1 MRLKQALSRA
11 AARTRQQLTHLDSQ
25 PLGRAVLVV
34 VLLLDLFILMSIFD
48 GLAAHTRQLTAPDE
62 AIPHTCRAMVIDE
75 TWTTDN
81 RLGRLAA
88 LATAGSASPYPPR
101 DNKAEHHPLCAP
113 YLDRIAR
120 IQADKALVRLFETH
134 QKVEREVREQQ
145 LAIDRLKGAYDT
157 SLLER
162 MAGDTPG
169 QTPVD
174 ASRAEFHTRTAALD
188 GLKAQAATL
197 AQTINARDD
206 IQALWAVLDKPS
218 EADRHQLRDDL
229 QHLNFWF
236 PVKQLGMQLIFLLP
250 LFLIFRAWNSA
261 SLHNGRGLQTL
272 VSAHLLVVSFI
283 PILFKLVEAVY
294 RIIPHRLLAALFEFL
309 EAFRLVAI
317 WHYLVMAAVIA
328 AALVVI
334 HFLQKKL
341 FSRERLLARR
351 IARGECQG
359 CGMHLPTDSAA
370 CPFCGYAQFRPCP
383 HCHGL
388 MHRHA
393 RFCRHCGQPAATAT
407 GPDERHADDT
417 RREN

>member
-113 YLDRIAR
+113 YLERIAR

-174 ASRAEFHTRTAALD
+174 ASRAEFRTRTAALD

-218 EADRHQLRDDL
+218 EADRQQLRDDL
-229 QHLNFWF
+229 QRLNFWF

-261 SLHNGRGLQTL
+261 SLRGGRGLQTL

-334 HFLQKKL
+334 HF
-341 FSRERLLARR
+341 
-351 IARGECQG
+351 
-359 CGMHLPTDSAA
+359 
-370 CPFCGYAQFRPCP
+370 
-383 HCHGL
+383 
-388 MHRHA
+388 
-393 RFCRHCGQPAATAT
+393 
-407 GPDERHADDT
+407 
-417 RREN
+417 

>member
-1 MRLKQALSRA
+1 MRLIQFLSRA

-62 AIPHTCRAMVIDE
+62 YIPHTCRALVIDQ
-75 TWTTDN
+75 TWTADK
-81 RLGRLAA
+81 RLGQLSA
-88 LATAGSASPYPPR
+88 LATAASASPYPPHEH
-101 DNKAEHHPLCAP
+101 KAEYHPLCAP
-113 YLDRIAR
+113 YLEQITR

-162 MAGDTPG
+162 MAGDAPG
-169 QTPVD
+169 QTAVD
-174 ASRAEFHTRTAALD
+174 ASRAEFRTRTATLD

-206 IQALWAVLDKPS
+206 IQALWAALERPS
-218 EADRHQLRDDL
+218 EADREQLRDEL
-229 QHLNFWF
+229 QRLNFWF

-250 LFLIFRAWNSA
+250 LFLIFYAWNSA
-261 SLHNGRGLQTL
+261 SLRGGRGLQAL

-294 RIIPHRLLAALFEFL
+294 RIIPHRLLAVVFEFL

-334 HFLQKKL
+334 HVLQKKL
-341 FSRERLLARR
+341 FSRERLLERR

-359 CGMHLPTDSAA
+359 CGKHLPADSSA
-370 CPFCGYAQFRPCP
+370 CPFCGYAQFSPCP
-383 HCHGL
+383 SCQGL
-388 MHRHA
+388 MHQHA
-393 RFCRHCGQPAATAT
+393 RFCRHCGQPAA
-407 GPDERHADDT
+407 GDVGSGSS
-417 RREN
+417 

>member
-1 MRLKQALSRA
+1 MRLIQFLTRA
-11 AARTRQQLTHLDSQ
+11 AARTKQQLTHLDSQ

-34 VLLLDLFILMSIFD
+34 VLLLDMFILMSIFD

-62 AIPHTCRAMVIDE
+62 YIPHTCRALVIDQ
-75 TWTTDN
+75 TWTADK
-81 RLGRLAA
+81 RLGQLSA
-88 LATAGSASPYPPR
+88 LATAASTSPYPPR
-101 DNKAEHHPLCAP
+101 EHRAEYHPLCAP
-113 YLDRIAR
+113 YLEQITR

-134 QKVEREVREQQ
+134 QKVEREVRDQQ

-162 MAGDTPG
+162 MAGDAPG
-169 QTPVD
+169 QTAVD
-174 ASRAEFHTRTAALD
+174 ASRAEFRSRTAALD

-197 AQTINARDD
+197 AQTINAHDD
-206 IQALWAVLDKPS
+206 IQALWAALEKPS
-218 EADRHQLRDDL
+218 QADREQLRDEL
-229 QHLNFWF
+229 QRLNFWF

-250 LFLIFRAWNSA
+250 LFLIFYAWNSA
-261 SLHNGRGLQTL
+261 SLRGGRGLQAL

-328 AALVVI
+328 TALVVI
-334 HFLQKKL
+334 HVLQKKL
-341 FSRERLLARR
+341 FSREQLLERR

-359 CGMHLPTDSAA
+359 CGKHLPADSSA
-370 CPFCGYAQFRPCP
+370 CPFCGYAQFSPCP
-383 HCHGL
+383 SCQGL

-393 RFCRHCGQPAATAT
+393 RFCHHCGQPAA
-407 GPDERHADDT
+407 GDVGSGSS
-417 RREN
+417 

>member
-1 MRLKQALSRA
+1 MSLKQALSRA

-174 ASRAEFHTRTAALD
+174 ASRAEFRTRTATLD

-218 EADRHQLRDDL
+218 EADRQQLRDDL
-229 QHLNFWF
+229 QRLNFWF

-309 EAFRLVAI
+309 AAFRLVAI

-328 AALVVI
+328 AALGVI

-341 FSRERLLARR
+341 FSRERLLERR

-359 CGMHLPTDSAA
+359 CGKHLPADSAA
-370 CPFCGYAQFRPCP
+370 CPFCGYAQFSPCP
-383 HCHGL
+383 HCQGL
-388 MHRHA
+388 MHLHGRY
-393 RFCRHCGQPAATAT
+393 CRHCGQPATRAPGADS
-407 GPDERHADDT
+407 PDHSPG
-417 RREN
+417 

>member
-1 MRLKQALSRA
+1 MSLKQALSRA

-48 GLAAHTRQLTAPDE
+48 GLGAHTRQLTAQDE
-62 AIPHTCRAMVIDE
+62 YIPHTCRAVVIDQA
-75 TWTTDN
+75 WTADN

-88 LATAGSASPYPPR
+88 LATAGSASPYPPL
-101 DNKAEHHPLCAP
+101 DSKAEHHPLCAP
-113 YLDRIAR
+113 LLDQIAH
-120 IQADKALVRLFETH
+120 IQADKALLRLFETH
-134 QKVEREVREQQ
+134 QKAEREVREQQ

-174 ASRAEFHTRTAALD
+174 ASRAEFRTRTATLD
-188 GLKAQAATL
+188 GLKAQAAAL
-197 AQTINARDD
+197 AQTINTHAD

-218 EADRHQLRDDL
+218 EADREQLRDDL
-229 QHLNFWF
+229 RRLSFWF

-261 SLHNGRGLQTL
+261 SLRAGRGLQTL

-294 RIIPHRLLAALFEFL
+294 QIIPHRLLAALFDFL
-309 EAFRLVAI
+309 EAFKLVAI

-334 HFLQKKL
+334 HLIQKKL

-359 CGMHLPTDSAA
+359 CGTHLPGECSA
-370 CPFCGYAQFRPCP
+370 CPFCGYVQWRPCL
-383 HCHGL
+383 HCNSP

-393 RFCRHCGQPAATAT
+393 RFCRHCGGAST
-407 GPDERHADDT
+407 D
-417 RREN
+417 

>member
-11 AARTRQQLTHLDSQ
+11 AARTRQQLTHLNSQ

-62 AIPHTCRAMVIDE
+62 YIPHTCRAVVIDQA
-75 TWTTDN
+75 WTADN

-101 DNKAEHHPLCAP
+101 DSKAEHHPLCAP
-113 YLDRIAR
+113 YLDQITR
-120 IQADKALVRLFETH
+120 IQADKALAGQFETL
-134 QKVEREVREQQ
+134 QKVERDMRDQQ

-174 ASRAEFHTRTAALD
+174 ASRAEFRTRTAALD

-218 EADRHQLRDDL
+218 EADRQQLRDDL
-229 QHLNFWF
+229 QRLNFWF

-250 LFLIFRAWNSA
+250 LFLIFYAWNSA
-261 SLHNGRGLQTL
+261 SLRGGRGLQAL

-283 PILFKLVEAVY
+283 PILFKFVEAVY
-294 RIIPHRLLAALFEFL
+294 RIIPRKFLAALFEFL
-309 EAFRLVAI
+309 EAFKLVAI

-328 AALVVI
+328 AALLVI
-334 HFLQKKL
+334 HMLQKKL
-341 FSRERLLARR
+341 FSRERLLERR

-359 CGMHLPTDSAA
+359 CGKHLPADSSA
-370 CPFCGYAQFRPCP
+370 CPFCGYAQFRPCS

-393 RFCRHCGQPAATAT
+393 RFCRHCGQPATTAMGSNST
-407 GPDERHADDT
+407 DPGH
-417 RREN
+417 

>member
-1 MRLKQALSRA
+1 MRLMQFLSRA

-48 GLAAHTRQLTAPDE
+48 GLAAHTRQLTSPDE
-62 AIPHTCRAMVIDE
+62 TIPHTCRAMVIDQ
-75 TWTTDN
+75 TWTADK
-81 RLGRLAA
+81 RLDRLAA

-101 DNKAEHHPLCAP
+101 DSKAERHPLCAP
-113 YLDRIAR
+113 LLDQIAR
-120 IQADKALVRLFETH
+120 IQADKALTGQFETL
-134 QKVEREVREQQ
+134 QKFEREVREQQ

-162 MAGDTPG
+162 MAGDAPG

-174 ASRAEFHTRTAALD
+174 ASRTEFRTRTAALD
-188 GLKAQAATL
+188 GLQAQAATL

-206 IQALWAVLDKPS
+206 IQALWAALEKPS
-218 EADRHQLRDDL
+218 DADRLRLRDDL
-229 QHLNFWF
+229 QRLSFWF

-250 LFLIFRAWNSA
+250 LFLIFYAWNSA
-261 SLHNGRGLQTL
+261 SLRAGRGLQAL

-328 AALVVI
+328 SALAVI
-334 HFLQKKL
+334 HVLQKRL
-341 FSRERLLARR
+341 FSRERLLERR

-359 CGMHLPTDSAA
+359 CGKHLPTDSAA
-370 CPFCGYAQFRPCP
+370 CPFCGYAQFLPCSS
-383 HCHGL
+383 CRGL

-393 RFCRHCGQPAATAT
+393 RFCRHCGQPAVGDA
-407 GPDERHADDT
+407 GSDSS
-417 RREN
+417 

>member
-1 MRLKQALSRA
+1 MRLMQFLSRA

-48 GLAAHTRQLTAPDE
+48 GLAAHTRQLTSPDE
-62 AIPHTCRAMVIDE
+62 TIPHTCRALVIDQ
-75 TWTTDN
+75 TWTADK
-81 RLGRLAA
+81 RLGQLST
-88 LATAGSASPYPPR
+88 LATAGSANPYPPR
-101 DNKAEHHPLCAP
+101 DAKTEHHPLCAP

-134 QKVEREVREQQ
+134 QKVEREVRDQQ

-174 ASRAEFHTRTAALD
+174 TSRAEFRTRTAALD
-188 GLKAQAATL
+188 GLRAQAATL

-206 IQALWAVLDKPS
+206 IQALWATLEKAP
-218 EADRHQLRDDL
+218 EADRQQLRDDL
-229 QHLNFWF
+229 QRLDFWF

-261 SLHNGRGLQTL
+261 SLRAGRGLQTL

-328 AALVVI
+328 AALLVI
-334 HFLQKKL
+334 HVLQKKL
-341 FSRERLLARR
+341 FSRERLLERR

-359 CGMHLPTDSAA
+359 CGKHLPADSSA
-370 CPFCGYAQFRPCP
+370 CPFCGYAQFSPCP
-383 HCHGL
+383 SCQGQ

-393 RFCRHCGQPAATAT
+393 RFCRHCGEPAASAV
-407 GPDERHADDT
+407 GSGSS
-417 RREN
+417 

>member
-1 MRLKQALSRA
+1 MRLMQLLSRA

-48 GLAAHTRQLTAPDE
+48 GLAAHTRQLTSPDE
-62 AIPHTCRAMVIDE
+62 YIPHTCRALVIDQ
-75 TWTTDN
+75 TWTADK
-81 RLGRLAA
+81 RLGQLST
-88 LATAGSASPYPPR
+88 LATAGSANPYPPR
-101 DNKAEHHPLCAP
+101 DAKTEHHPLCAP
-113 YLDRIAR
+113 LLDQIAR

-174 ASRAEFHTRTAALD
+174 ASRAEFRTRTAALD

-206 IQALWAVLDKPS
+206 IQALWATLEKAP
-218 EADRHQLRDDL
+218 EADRQQLRGEL
-229 QHLNFWF
+229 QRLNFWF

-250 LFLIFRAWNSA
+250 LFLIFYAWNSA
-261 SLHNGRGLQTL
+261 SLRGGRGLQTL
-272 VSAHLLVVSFI
+272 VSAHLLMVSFI

-328 AALVVI
+328 AALLVI
-334 HFLQKKL
+334 HVLQKKL
-341 FSRERLLARR
+341 FSRERLERR

-359 CGMHLPTDSAA
+359 CGKHLPADSSA
-370 CPFCGYAQFRPCP
+370 CPFCGYAQFSPCP
-383 HCHGL
+383 SCQGQ

-393 RFCRHCGQPAATAT
+393 RFCRHCGEPAASAV
-407 GPDERHADDT
+407 GSGSS
-417 RREN
+417 

>member
-1 MRLKQALSRA
+1 MRLKQALSRTV
-11 AARTRQQLTHLDSQ
+11 ARTRQQLTHLDSQ

-48 GLAAHTRQLTAPDE
+48 GLAAHTRQLTSPDE
-62 AIPHTCRAMVIDE
+62 TIPHTCRALVIDQ
-75 TWTTDN
+75 TWTADK
-81 RLGRLAA
+81 RLGQLST
-88 LATAGSASPYPPR
+88 LATAGSANPYPPR
-101 DNKAEHHPLCAP
+101 DSKTEHHPLCAP
-113 YLDRIAR
+113 LLDQIAR

-134 QKVEREVREQQ
+134 QKVEREVRDQQ

-174 ASRAEFHTRTAALD
+174 ASRAEFRTRTAALD
-188 GLKAQAATL
+188 SLKAQAATL

-206 IQALWAVLDKPS
+206 IQALWATLEKAP
-218 EADRHQLRDDL
+218 EADRQQLRDDL
-229 QHLNFWF
+229 QRLNFWF

-250 LFLIFRAWNSA
+250 LFLIFYAWNST
-261 SLHNGRGLQTL
+261 SLRAGRGLQAL

-328 AALVVI
+328 AALLVI
-334 HFLQKKL
+334 HVLQKKL
-341 FSRERLLARR
+341 FSRERLLERR

-359 CGMHLPTDSAA
+359 CGKHLPADSSA
-370 CPFCGYAQFRPCP
+370 CPFCGYAQFSPCP
-383 HCHGL
+383 SCQGQ

-393 RFCRHCGQPAATAT
+393 RFCRHCGEPAASAV
-407 GPDERHADDT
+407 GSGSS
-417 RREN
+417 